1 MNKKFNPLQKQLSNL
16 LEHYQNGRLIDAE
29 KLAISISHEFPC
41 HNFSWKILG
50 AVFKATGRN
59 SEAINANQTAVALSP
74 QDAEVHSNLSI
85 TLLELGRLVEAEAS
99 YKQAIA
105 LKLNYAE
112 AKHLLAALT
121 GEITATAPRDYV
133 EGLFDNYAAKFENTL
148 VNNLEYKISK
158 VIAEI
163 LKKDSKFDLLCSIM
177 DLGCGTGLFGMEVKQ
192 ILYAS

>member
-1 MNKKFNPLQKQLSNL
+1 M
-16 LEHYQNGRLIDAE
+16 
-29 KLAISISHEFPC
+29 
-41 HNFSWKILG
+41 
-50 AVFKATGRN
+50 
-59 SEAINANQTAVALSP
+59 
-74 QDAEVHSNLSI
+74 
-85 TLLELGRLVEAEAS
+85 
-99 YKQAIA
+99 
-105 LKLNYAE
+105 KLNYAE